1 MKDRTGESSPTTGSV
16 TTRALSLL
24 DAFGPGRTSLTLSEL
39 AAHAGLPLSTTHR
52 LAGDLTQ
59 WGALDR
65 VDGCYQVGAKLRQIA
80 TNAPRGN
87 LHRELF
93 LPQLEVLAEL
103 TGYSALLAI
112 LEGTDLVYIE
122 QVHGADTRFRPLV
135 AQPPALAAAAGRVLA
150 AFAPPYER
158 GELLS
163 RPVPKLTPY
172 TETSPEA
179 LRRVLT
185 QVRNDGYSVAARQV
199 DVEHTVIATA
209 IHGPFGN
216 VVAALTL
223 IVPFSTPD
231 HRALIALCIS
241 ASRTASRALAPRFQ
255 ETYRGAQD
263 SPITDLLH

>member
-1 MKDRTGESSPTTGSV
+1 MNEKERGAATTGSV

-39 AAHAGLPLSTTHR
+39 AAHAGLPLTTTHR
-52 LAGDLTQ
+52 LAGDLAE

-65 VDGCYQVGAKLRQIA
+65 VNGRYQVGAKLRQIA

-103 TGYSALLAI
+103 TGHSALLAI
-112 LEGTDLVYIE
+112 LEGADLIYIE
-122 QVHGADTRFRPLV
+122 QAHGAETRFRPLV
-135 AQPPALAAAAGRVLA
+135 AQPPILAAAAGRVLA
-150 AFAPPYER
+150 AFAPQDR
-158 GELLS
+158 RNDILS

-179 LRRVLT
+179 LRALLAK
-185 QVRNDGYSVAARQV
+185 VRSDRYSVAERQV
-199 DVEHTVIATA
+199 DVQHTVIATPV
-209 IHGPFGN
+209 HGPFGD
-216 VVAALTL
+216 VVAAFTL

-231 HRALIALCIS
+231 YRALIALCMS
-241 ASRTASRALAPRFQ
+241 ASRTAARSLAPRFD
-255 ETYRGAQD
+255 ETSPGAQGL
-263 SPITDLLH
+263 PITDLLH